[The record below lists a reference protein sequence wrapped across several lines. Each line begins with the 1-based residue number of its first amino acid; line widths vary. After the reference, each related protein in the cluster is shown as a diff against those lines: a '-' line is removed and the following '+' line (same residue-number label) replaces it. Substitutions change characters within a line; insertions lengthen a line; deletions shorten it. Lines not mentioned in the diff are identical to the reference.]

1 LGLTITRGTDSR
13 FQRCWLLIPLILG
26 RCPRLVVN
34 CAFGAK
40 QVSRKLWR
48 SGGSTRNQQKETK
61 VARVRQIK
69 LPAWFPSLPC
79 PQQLHAAMRAWPSV
93 KVFLHAHRTR
103 KRTSLPRRCPQQ
115 LRDSDAG
122 VAGRGSNC
130 GQGLRRLFRPAAAG
144 RSTFRWD
151 TCLALRARC
160 HCSALGHRPRH
171 TRSIDQAL
179 KARLITSPAMIMCGT
194 MPGAALVSR
203 FQRLW

>member
-103 KRTSLPRRCPQQ
+103 KRTSLPRHCPHQ
-115 LRDSDAG
+115 LRDSDA
-122 VAGRGSNC
+122 
-130 GQGLRRLFRPAAAG
+130 AAAG